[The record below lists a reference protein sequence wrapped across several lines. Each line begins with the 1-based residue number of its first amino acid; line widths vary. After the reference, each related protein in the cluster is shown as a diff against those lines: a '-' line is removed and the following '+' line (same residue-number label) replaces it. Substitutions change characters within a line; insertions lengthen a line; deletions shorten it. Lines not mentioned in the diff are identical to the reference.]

1 MRHVSI
7 GTASLTFVAI
17 WSELAALWVSQ
28 GCVTTRHMEFIVKI
42 QFSPLRVSVP
52 QSGGEDM
59 VQEMGG
65 GRREEGRGRQQE
77 WGRRRKG
84 LRGAGV
90 RGGGQYGGEGQGTGG
105 QPAASGFF
113 PGGCHVNV
121 NQSIIQ

>member
-1 MRHVSI
+1 
-7 GTASLTFVAI
+7 
-17 WSELAALWVSQ
+17 
-28 GCVTTRHMEFIVKI
+28 MEFIVKM
-42 QFSPLRVSVP
+42 QFSPLSVSVP

-65 GRREEGRGRQQE
+65 GRREEGRGRQHE

-105 QPAASGFF
+105 QPAASDFF
-113 PGGCHVNV
+113 PG
-121 NQSIIQ
+121 